1 MKYMKMK
8 RMLSALAIFCCMAM
22 TACGGATTST
32 TAPTPTTPPAPHVTD
47 ESPASEEEKPPADEN
62 EPADSPDEVP
72 EEDNSWEKIQE
83 KGELVMGLS
92 SSYPPS
98 SFVDESGEI
107 VGFEVDFA
115 GEVCNRLGINLV
127 KHEIVWEEKED
138 DLSLGE
144 IDCIWSAMSMTPER
158 EKSMCLSDPYMKV
171 DIVFIVDPES
181 GVKTIEDMA
190 GKTVSVP
197 DSSTSKDLLETEY
210 PEIYITSMEDNSDV
224 LRQLELGL
232 VDAACMDSGVA
243 NYWNSSNGGI
253 YNILLAKEANEN
265 YAIGF
270 RKSDVALRNKIQ
282 ETINEMVA
290 DGTFT
295 EISMKWFGTDV
306 YADLNGTAV
315 DSGEEGEISDDETPD
330 GENPDSEGAETSQ
343 DGAENGEITE

>member
-8 RMLSALAIFCCMAM
+8 SILSALAVFCCMAM
-22 TACGGATTST
+22 TACGGTAVSS
-32 TAPTPTTPPAPHVTD
+32 TAPTPDTPPAPAT
-47 ESPASEEEKPPADEN
+47 EAPPAPAEEN
-62 EPADSPDEVP
+62 PPEVENAPADAPDEVP
-72 EEDNSWEKIQE
+72 AEDDSWEKIQE

-98 SFVDESGEI
+98 SFIDESGEI
-107 VGFEVDFA
+107 VGFEIDFA
-115 GEVCNRLGINLV
+115 GEVCKRLGINLV
-127 KHEIVWEEKED
+127 KHEITWEEKED
-138 DLSLGE
+138 DLALGE

-171 DIVFIVDPES
+171 DIVFIVDPAS
-181 GVKTIEDMA
+181 GVETIEDMA

-197 DSSTSKDLLETEY
+197 DSSTSKDLLEAEY

-243 NYWNSSNGGI
+243 NYWNASNGGI

-315 DSGEEGEISDDETPD
+315 DSGEEGETPDDEDT
-330 GENPDSEGAETSQ
+330 DSSDTETAE
-343 DGAENGEITE
+343 DGAESDEITE